1 MLVGVCRVHG
11 QHAPKPAVAGQR
23 IVNENVKVTARDG
36 DCAGANEETRVSNT
50 QSCPTSKQLN
60 LSPQYR

>member
-1 MLVGVCRVHG
+1 MLVGVSRVHG
-11 QHAPKPAVAGQR
+11 QHTPKSAVAGHR
-23 IVNENVKVTARDG
+23 IVNENVRVTARDG
-36 DCAGANEETRVSNT
+36 DCAGANEEIRLSNT